1 MLRTTGEEAIVGGT
15 WRTRGSTGNERHNI
29 RHIIIVTW
37 WQRLIERF
45 SRFWRQPCAV
55 IATRRHSISCLM
67 NGDRVAHS
75 TSTRQWSVGKAR

>member
-1 MLRTTGEEAIVGGT
+1 VNRRSLVGPGEQGVLLATNVHDSRLVG
-15 WRTRGSTGNERHNI
+15 
-29 RHIIIVTW
+29 IIIVTW

-45 SRFWRQPCAV
+45 RRFWRQPCAV
-55 IATRRHSISCLM
+55 IATSHLLTSCLM